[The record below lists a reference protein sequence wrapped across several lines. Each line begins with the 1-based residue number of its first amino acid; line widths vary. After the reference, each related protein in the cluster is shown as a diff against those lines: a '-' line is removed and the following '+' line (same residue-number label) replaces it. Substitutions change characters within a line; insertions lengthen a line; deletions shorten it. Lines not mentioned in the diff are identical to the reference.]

1 MKKVYLVQIE
11 EIDDYEVLQDESY
24 LFNKEKDAQN
34 HFQELVKQLKEEYES
49 DLEDWVVDESDNEF
63 IAYEEGYYSQTHISV
78 ILSEK
83 EVK

>member
-11 EIDDYEVLQDESY
+11 EIDDYEVLQDEIE
-24 LFNKEKDAQN
+24 LFNNEKDAQN